1 MNQIKPEMPTLRV
14 LEGAKKNQPINPI
27 KPFFL
32 DLTEGEIDSI
42 QATMGS
48 ILRSGQL
55 ILSKYTEQFEAE
67 FAAYIGCKYAVT
79 LNTATSGL
87 QVLMTIKGA
96 KGKKVAIASN
106 TNFAS
111 VATIIHAGGTPV
123 FMDMDKDYFVPNLDI
138 LKYTVEKYK
147 VSGVMWVHIGGI
159 IAPDFQEVVEYCKSK
174 NIFLVEDAAHAH
186 GSKMSGIKA
195 GNFADGGAYSFFP
208 TKVMTTME
216 GGMVTTNS
224 KEDADAIKSYR
235 NQGKRFAAY
244 GGLHYDMGS
253 SWRISEI
260 GAYMGLVQL
269 AKLDKMVATRNK
281 GVNGIRP
288 VLDKFKIPYCNTDHM
303 DQASQY
309 KFIVT
314 LPKKYNP
321 DEVKKQLSEHG
332 VFCGGGVYETPCH
345 LQPVFQGIKFK
356 KSELKISEQ
365 YCPRQ
370 ICPPITSGTK
380 ESDIAQIAKA
390 LKAVL

>member
-1 MNQIKPEMPTLRV
+1 MNQ
-14 LEGAKKNQPINPI
+14 I

-32 DLTEGEIDSI
+32 DLTEDEIDDVQSK
-42 QATMGS
+42 MGS

-67 FAAYIGCKYAVT
+67 FAQYIGCKYAVT

-87 QVLMTIKGA
+87 QLLMTLKGA
-96 KGKKVAIASN
+96 KGKKIAVPSN

-111 VATIIHAGGTPV
+111 VATIIHAGGIPV
-123 FMDMDKDYFVPNLDI
+123 YMDMTKEYFVPNLDI

-147 VSGVMWVHIGGI
+147 VEGVMWVHIGGI
-159 IAPDFQEVVEYCKSK
+159 ISPDFDQVVEYCKSK

-186 GSKMSGIKA
+186 GSQFKGIKA

-216 GGMVTTNS
+216 GGMITTNS
-224 KEDADAIKSYR
+224 KEDADAAKSFR
-235 NQGKRFAAY
+235 NQGKRHAAY
-244 GGLHYDMGS
+244 GGLHYDLGS
-253 SWRISEI
+253 SWRMSEI
-260 GAYMGLVQL
+260 AAYIGIVQL
-269 AKLDKMVATRNK
+269 AKLDKMVETRNK
-281 GVNGIRP
+281 AVDALTP
-288 VLDKFKIPYCNTDHM
+288 LLDKKRIDYCKTDHM
-303 DQASQY
+303 DRASQY
-309 KFIVT
+309 KFIIN

-321 DEVKKQLSEHG
+321 DEIKKQLASYG

-345 LQPVFQGIKFK
+345 VQPVFENVKFK
-356 KSELKISEQ
+356 KSEVKIAEK

-380 ESDIAQIAKA
+380 PSDIAQIIAA
-390 LKAVL
+390 FKAVL